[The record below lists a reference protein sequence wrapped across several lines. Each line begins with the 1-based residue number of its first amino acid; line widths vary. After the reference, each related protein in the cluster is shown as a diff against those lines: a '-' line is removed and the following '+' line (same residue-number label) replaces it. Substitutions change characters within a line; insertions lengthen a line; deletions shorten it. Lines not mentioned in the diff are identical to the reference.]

1 MLAMASGQWRRSG
14 VGRPSELGASNYSL
28 ITGEA
33 VVEEVGG
40 GVEHQEDLLDVHCDV
55 NPVRWH
61 EAPLVLFEAAGLIPL
76 IL

>member
-1 MLAMASGQWRRSG
+1 MHRAS
-14 VGRPSELGASNYSL
+14 L
-28 ITGEA
+28 TGEA

-55 NPVRWH
+55 NPVRRD
-61 EAPLVLFEAAGLIPL
+61 EASPVLFEATGLITL

>member
-1 MLAMASGQWRRSG
+1 METKWS
-14 VGRPSELGASNYSL
+14 RPSELSASNYFL